1 MYVPFP
7 STLKPNLLLAACM
20 YAAFFLAADAFVI
33 LSLMFNYF
41 PLLKYC
47 LQSFFSVRKSSA
59 HTSCKNKVFA
69 FWIATIPR
77 IKSVSSW
84 FSFSVFH
91 NMPFKIGGGGENRT
105 RVLKSPQGG
114 FIFNQNPSPPLYLNS
129 RLGIRKVTFFKK
141 SFIQQLF
148 CSNPLVHYLLKF
160 IMFVTSIF
168 RFRFICIISMPTIW
182 SRINKFTRVNLI
194 NKSFFL

>member
-1 MYVPFP
+1 MHFLLKLFSAFHIADSFSASSEVQMYVPFP

-69 FWIATIPR
+69 F
-77 IKSVSSW
+77 
-84 FSFSVFH
+84 
-91 NMPFKIGGGGENRT
+91 
-105 RVLKSPQGG
+105 
-114 FIFNQNPSPPLYLNS
+114 
-129 RLGIRKVTFFKK
+129 
-141 SFIQQLF
+141 
-148 CSNPLVHYLLKF
+148 
-160 IMFVTSIF
+160 
-168 RFRFICIISMPTIW
+168 
-182 SRINKFTRVNLI
+182 
-194 NKSFFL
+194 